1 MKIIKNHNIGIVM
14 YHYIRPIK
22 KSLYPNLKGLEFNNF
37 KKQINYFKNKYDI
50 LNFDD
55 FLEILKTKKIPK
67 KPCIILTFDDGY
79 IDHYNY
85 AFPYLVEKNKWYILS
100 TNKCHKKILCPRC

>member
-55 FLEILKTKKIPK
+55 FLEILKTKK
-67 KPCIILTFDDGY
+67 FQ
-79 IDHYNY
+79 
-85 AFPYLVEKNKWYILS
+85 KN
-100 TNKCHKKILCPRC
+100 HV